1 MSIKESVI
9 NKYGSYGSSFII
21 TPNQYLISFNGDE
34 TNDLIVKSKISYS
47 TDKPIVI
54 HSKKPIQNESIDD
67 WMTRFNKL
75 TSSPSIQQLNL
86 SKTHVEVF
94 QDSIKHYKGTHLRI
108 FTVDDEIKVRIFDF
122 TKFIY
127 EITFD
132 GGMYSETTLKNVK
145 PKTDFSVTLS
155 SKSFLKLP
163 QHDYSIELLENGI
176 VEFISLDDSIEFLF
190 RDQQIQEPIVE
201 FINEKLGSRISL
213 LLQTKT
219 S

>member
-1 MSIKESVI
+1 LNIKESVI

-21 TPNQYLISFNGDE
+21 TPYQYLISFDGDE

-54 HSKKPIQNESIDD
+54 QSKKFIQNENIDD

-86 SKTHVEVF
+86 SKIHVEVF
-94 QDSIKHYKGTHLRI
+94 QDSVKHYKGTHLRI
-108 FTVDDEIKVRIFDF
+108 FTIGDEIKVRIFDF
-122 TKFIY
+122 TKFVY

-132 GGMYSETTLKNVK
+132 GGYAETTLKNVK
-145 PKTDFSVTLS
+145 PKSNFSVTLS

-163 QHDYSIELLENGI
+163 QHDYNVELLENDI
-176 VEFISLDDSIEFLF
+176 IEFISLDDSIEFLF
-190 RDQQIQEPIVE
+190 RNQQIQEPIVE
-201 FINEKLGSRISL
+201 FTNEKLGREISL
-213 LLQTKT
+213 LLHPKT

>member
-1 MSIKESVI
+1 LSIKESII

-21 TPNQYLISFNGDE
+21 TPNQYLISFDGDE

-47 TDKPIVI
+47 TEKPIVI
-54 HSKKPIQNESIDD
+54 QTKKSIQNESIHD
-67 WMTRFNKL
+67 WMTRFNQL

-86 SKTHVEVF
+86 SKIHVEVF

-108 FTVDDEIKVRIFDF
+108 FTFRDEIKVRIFDF

-132 GGMYSETTLKNVK
+132 GGYAETTLKNVK
-145 PKTDFSVTLS
+145 PKSNFSVTFS
-155 SKSFLKLP
+155 SNSFLKLP
-163 QHDYSIELLENGI
+163 QHDYNIELLENGI

-190 RDQQIQEPIVE
+190 RNQEIQEPIVE
-201 FINEKLGSRISL
+201 FTNEKLDQEISL
-213 LLQTKT
+213 LLHPKT

>member
-1 MSIKESVI
+1 MNIKESVV
-9 NKYGSYGSSFII
+9 NRYGSYGSCFII
-21 TPNQYLISFNGDE
+21 TPNQYLISFDDDE
-34 TNDLIVKSKISYS
+34 TNDLIVKCKISYS

-54 HSKKPIQNESIDD
+54 QSKKSIQNESIDD

-86 SKTHVEVF
+86 SKVHVEVF

-108 FTVDDEIKVRIFDF
+108 FTDNDEIMVRIFDF

-132 GGMYSETTLKNVK
+132 SGMYSETTLKNLK
-145 PKTDFSVTLS
+145 PKTDFSVTLT

-176 VEFISLDDSIEFLF
+176 IEFISLDDSIEFLF
-190 RDQQIQEPIVE
+190 RNQQIQEPIIE
-201 FINEKLGSRISL
+201 FTNEKLGLKTSL
-213 LLQTKT
+213 LLHSMT

>member
-21 TPNQYLISFNGDE
+21 TPNQYLISFDGDD

-54 HSKKPIQNESIDD
+54 QTKKPIQNESIDD
-67 WMTRFNKL
+67 WMNRFSQL
-75 TSSPSIQQLNL
+75 TSSTSIQQLNL
-86 SKTHVEVF
+86 SKTHIDVF
-94 QDSIKHYKGTHLRI
+94 QDSIKHYKGTHLRF
-108 FTVDDEIKVRIFDF
+108 FTDDGQIRIRIFDF

-145 PKTDFSVTLS
+145 PKTEFSFTLS

-163 QHDYSIELLENGI
+163 LHDFSIELLENGI

-190 RDQQIQEPIVE
+190 RDQQIEEPIIE
-201 FINEKLGSRISL
+201 FTNEKLGSRISL
-213 LLQTKT
+213 LLQPTT